1 MEQLVAV
8 DQIDLNDESFK
19 ISRNRPHPDLYSSIK
34 KYGMLEKPYVI
45 KKENSY
51 VLMTCHNRVRIC
63 SELNIE
69 KIKVII
75 LPAPDGEIFFNNLVL
90 KLFRNGIGPLGRIKI
105 LHIIKQYFSDN
116 EIISAA
122 DLRKITGLPKEYLHG
137 ENAGK
142 AVHSFPAGLLDYIDT
157 KDINFK
163 TIKDL
168 ASIDKN
174 GLEWLNTWVGYM
186 QIGVNFFKRITEH
199 LFDIFRMDK
208 INQLPLPGDETIKSD
223 ADLYAEVFRIR
234 YPKYSNINKQ
244 SLELIDKLSSK
255 ILSVDFPD
263 FLERD
268 YILLNFKIS
277 KNSTAHEWRKA
288 AENLKDEYI
297 KELLDL
303 L

>member
-1 MEQLVAV
+1 MEQLIAV
-8 DQIDLNDESFK
+8 DQIDLDDESFK
-19 ISRNRPHPDLYSSIK
+19 ISRNAPHPDLYDSIK

-45 KKENSY
+45 KRENNY
-51 VLMTCHNRVRIC
+51 VLMTCHNRIRIC
-63 SELNIE
+63 SELDIE
-69 KIKVII
+69 KIKAIV
-75 LPAPDGEIFFNNLVL
+75 LPAPDGEIFFNNLIL
-90 KLFRNGIGPLGRIKI
+90 KLYRNGVGPLGRIKI
-105 LHIIKQYFSDN
+105 LNIIKQYFSDN

-122 DLRKITGLPKEYLHG
+122 DLRKITGLPKEYLQG
-137 ENAGK
+137 GNAGET
-142 AVHSFPAGLLDYIDT
+142 VLSFPAGLLDYIDAR
-157 KDINFK
+157 DINFK

-168 ASIDKN
+168 ASFDKN
-174 GLEWLNTWVGYM
+174 GLEWLNSWVRSM

-208 INQLPLPGDETIKSD
+208 IDQLPLPGDEKIKSD
-223 ADLYAEVFRIR
+223 ADLYAEIFRIR

-244 SLELIDKLSSK
+244 SLELIDKLTSN

-268 YILLNFKIS
+268 YIMLNFKVS
-277 KNSTAHEWRKA
+277 KNSNANEWRRV